1 VIVRQMDL
9 QPPVQSVP
17 ITTNVEFEPRSW
29 RDVLYT
35 TYGDLRHVGG
45 FLRVLCFPELI
56 KLTVMI

>member
-1 VIVRQMDL
+1 MDL